1 MMTEHQQVQYQL
13 ATALGRPRARVSYNS
28 MVELLRV
35 GEEIALI
42 STDVF
47 DTLLLRRFG
56 SERSRIIEGER
67 LFSDFLAKRGRK
79 IDPDFLV
86 EARLQSQRL
95 AFRSL
100 NLSGTAGEVSLLDI
114 ISRQLGVL
122 GLPPSLVIERLRIE
136 VQVEKRSLFA
146 NRELADVL
154 RELRRAGS
162 RIVAL
167 SDTTLPADAVH
178 ELIRHF
184 HGPELVERVYSSAD
198 QNATKREGS
207 LFLAVAERESVPLGK
222 ILHIGD
228 DLLADVATPSNLGVV
243 VRHVPRPSYGRYI
256 RSANGALAEL
266 GRRLRRDARSTKTIC
281 CHDDAVSFGR
291 DVFGP
296 IVTQFCLMIWLYAV
310 EAEKGGDPCLLF
322 CARGGVGIREA
333 FEQTLARLRLP
344 LKMRRENIMI
354 SRLVV
359 ARAALLARS
368 PSAIEELNR
377 EFRGSVLA
385 DAASAI
391 GGRHYVLS
399 EDWGQPFDGEKFVS
413 LLFSGSGAEVLADIE
428 EQNTLFTRHFKNLVG
443 SSSRIILCDTGLYGS
458 TQRLLASA
466 FPQLHIETIQFARS
480 NYKGHSD
487 EHFPKVVGVMVEQN
501 VYSPLSP
508 HSCVLRYW
516 QLVESLFEP
525 PVASVKFFSKDD
537 RGEIQANCGAINFGA
552 IDPSTNNP
560 LLSGALS
567 YIKVLPAEGGAVVF
581 RDVEAAWLRLKSAI
595 IRPTELD
602 LRCLAVGDRSV
613 DFGRP
618 EVLQIFERER
628 KKTFASKLLSLQA
641 QLWREG
647 AIAREFPLLKHALLP
662 TLEMAHCLRRTLS
675 QKR

>member
-207 LFLAVAERESVPLGK
+207 LFLAVAERENVPLGK

-228 DLLADVATPSNLGVV
+228 DLLADVANSFESGRCREACPAPLVRSIHPLSQWRAGGTREAPAPRRTIHEDDLLSRRRRFLWARCLRSNRDAVLFDDLALRRGGGEGGRSLFAILRQGRGRHSRSLRANAGQASTPTKNAT
-243 VRHVPRPSYGRYI
+243 RKYHD
-256 RSANGALAEL
+256 LASSRCA
-266 GRRLRRDARSTKTIC
+266 RRLIGKEAHQRS
-281 CHDDAVSFGR
+281 R
-291 DVFGP
+291 
-296 IVTQFCLMIWLYAV
+296 
-310 EAEKGGDPCLLF
+310 
-322 CARGGVGIREA
+322 
-333 FEQTLARLRLP
+333 
-344 LKMRRENIMI
+344 N
-354 SRLVV
+354 
-359 ARAALLARS
+359 
-368 PSAIEELNR
+368 
-377 EFRGSVLA
+377 
-385 DAASAI
+385 
-391 GGRHYVLS
+391 
-399 EDWGQPFDGEKFVS
+399 
-413 LLFSGSGAEVLADIE
+413 
-428 EQNTLFTRHFKNLVG
+428 
-443 SSSRIILCDTGLYGS
+443 
-458 TQRLLASA
+458 
-466 FPQLHIETIQFARS
+466 
-480 NYKGHSD
+480 
-487 EHFPKVVGVMVEQN
+487 
-501 VYSPLSP
+501 
-508 HSCVLRYW
+508 
-516 QLVESLFEP
+516 
-525 PVASVKFFSKDD
+525 
-537 RGEIQANCGAINFGA
+537 
-552 IDPSTNNP
+552 
-560 LLSGALS
+560 
-567 YIKVLPAEGGAVVF
+567 
-581 RDVEAAWLRLKSAI
+581 
-595 IRPTELD
+595 
-602 LRCLAVGDRSV
+602 
-613 DFGRP
+613 
-618 EVLQIFERER
+618 
-628 KKTFASKLLSLQA
+628 
-641 QLWREG
+641 
-647 AIAREFPLLKHALLP
+647 
-662 TLEMAHCLRRTLS
+662 
-675 QKR
+675 

>member
-1 MMTEHQQVQYQL
+1 MHHRKARLFRAAMMTEHQQVQYQL
-13 ATALGRPRARVSYNS
+13 ATARGRPRARVSYNS

-266 GRRLRRDARSTKTIC
+266 GQAPAPRRTIHEDDLLSRRRRFLWARCLRSNRDAVLFDDLALRR
-281 CHDDAVSFGR
+281 
-291 DVFGP
+291 
-296 IVTQFCLMIWLYAV
+296 
-310 EAEKGGDPCLLF
+310 GG
-322 CARGGVGIREA
+322 GE
-333 FEQTLARLRLP
+333 
-344 LKMRRENIMI
+344 
-354 SRLVV
+354 
-359 ARAALLARS
+359 
-368 PSAIEELNR
+368 
-377 EFRGSVLA
+377 
-385 DAASAI
+385 
-391 GGRHYVLS
+391 GGRSLFAILRQGRGRHSRSVRANA
-399 EDWGQPFDGEKFVS
+399 GQASTPTKN
-413 LLFSGSGAEVLADIE
+413 A
-428 EQNTLFTRHFKNLVG
+428 TRKYH
-443 SSSRIILCDTGLYGS
+443 D
-458 TQRLLASA
+458 LAS
-466 FPQLHIETIQFARS
+466 QS
-480 NYKGHSD
+480 
-487 EHFPKVVGVMVEQN
+487 
-501 VYSPLSP
+501 
-508 HSCVLRYW
+508 LRAPPYW
-516 QLVESLFEP
+516 Q
-525 PVASVKFFSKDD
+525 
-537 RGEIQANCGAINFGA
+537 GAHQ
-552 IDPSTNNP
+552 
-560 LLSGALS
+560 
-567 YIKVLPAEGGAVVF
+567 
-581 RDVEAAWLRLKSAI
+581 
-595 IRPTELD
+595 
-602 LRCLAVGDRSV
+602 RS
-613 DFGRP
+613 RN
-618 EVLQIFERER
+618 
-628 KKTFASKLLSLQA
+628 
-641 QLWREG
+641 
-647 AIAREFPLLKHALLP
+647 
-662 TLEMAHCLRRTLS
+662 
-675 QKR
+675 